1 MALFRPFVM
10 NLAEQMGWTIQQ
22 INKFSYY
29 EQKILDVYRW
39 HYRQADIW
47 MKKRSRGILC
57 DGEKNRRI
65 IYE

>member
-47 MKKRSRGILC
+47 M
-57 DGEKNRRI
+57 
-65 IYE
+65 